1 MLQRLYAHNYRCLVN
16 FDLSLNGLSSVLLVG
31 RNGVGK
37 STIKNVLRVLQQI
50 ARGQNRVKELVGVA
64 DFAFGGLE
72 LPMRFEIEVALKQR
86 LYKYELALEL
96 PQDFR
101 ELRVLE
107 EKLSVDEETVYSRE
121 KAQVVQPRDKKEF
134 AEFSVDWHLIALPV
148 IQERSEQ
155 DPLHVFKHW
164 LARMIILAPIPSNIT
179 GISNGETLE
188 PEEDGTNFGEWFS
201 GLLARY
207 PAAYKEVD
215 KYLQEVI
222 PDLSDV
228 QNELVAKESKSM
240 IVRFEKDSSILTLD
254 FDQLSDG
261 EKCFFV
267 CATVLAANKYYGPVF
282 CFWDEPDN
290 YLSLSE
296 VGHMIVSLRRS
307 FNGQGF
313 LLVASH
319 NEEAIRRFSPE
330 NTFVLDRKSHLEPTI
345 KRLLEETQYRGDVIG
360 RMIVGDVVL

>member
-16 FDLSLNGLSSVLLVG
+16 FDLSLNGLSSALLVG

-134 AEFSVDWHLIALPV
+134 AEFSVDWH
-148 IQERSEQ
+148 
-155 DPLHVFKHW
+155 
-164 LARMIILAPIPSNIT
+164 
-179 GISNGETLE
+179 
-188 PEEDGTNFGEWFS
+188 
-201 GLLARY
+201 
-207 PAAYKEVD
+207 
-215 KYLQEVI
+215 
-222 PDLSDV
+222 
-228 QNELVAKESKSM
+228 
-240 IVRFEKDSSILTLD
+240 SS
-254 FDQLSDG
+254 
-261 EKCFFV
+261 
-267 CATVLAANKYYGPVF
+267 
-282 CFWDEPDN
+282 
-290 YLSLSE
+290 
-296 VGHMIVSLRRS
+296 H
-307 FNGQGF
+307 F
-313 LLVASH
+313 LLFRKGPSR
-319 NEEAIRRFSPE
+319 IRFMCLS
-330 NTFVLDRKSHLEPTI
+330 
-345 KRLLEETQYRGDVIG
+345 IG
-360 RMIVGDVVL
+360 LPA